1 MSKFLPDSLPNLQ
14 KLSTILNK
22 PITFIDLETTGMPY
36 ENHFAIIEI
45 GLVEITPNNVVEKS
59 SFVNPKMKIPSNIS
73 ELTHIYDYMVEGKKE
88 FSHYASYVG
97 KIANSHILCGYN
109 SKTFDSK
116 GLEKM
121 LKKSRINSTFDNQLD
136 FFHIFL
142 RCRKYFDEIPGRSGN
157 LTQACAYHNI
167 RIQGQAH
174 RASYDIAITA
184 LLAEKLL
191 EKYGFGIIHK
201 DIEKFADASTKK
213 LYYKYIVENK
223 IKTIS

>member
-1 MSKFLPDSLPNLQ
+1 MSKFLPNSLPNLQ

-22 PITFIDLETTGMPY
+22 PITFIDLETTGMPF
-36 ENHFAIIEI
+36 EHHFAIIEL
-45 GLVEITPNNVVEKS
+45 GVVEITKDSVIEKS
-59 SFVNPKMKIPSNIS
+59 SFVNPRMKIPTHIS
-73 ELTHIYDYMVEGKKE
+73 EITHIYDYMVEGKKE
-88 FSHYASYVG
+88 FSHFASYIG
-97 KIANSHILCGYN
+97 KIAQNSILCGYN

-121 LKKSRINSTFDNQLD
+121 LKKNKINNTFNNQLD

-142 RCRKYFDEIPGRSGN
+142 RCRKYFDDIPGRSGN
-157 LTQACAYHNI
+157 LTEACAYHDINI
-167 RIQGQAH
+167 SGQAH

-201 DIEKFADASTKK
+201 DIEKFADSNTKK
-213 LYYKYIVENK
+213 LFYKYIVENK

>member
-1 MSKFLPDSLPNLQ
+1 MTKFLPNSLPYLQ
-14 KLSTILNK
+14 QLSNILNK
-22 PITFIDLETTGMPY
+22 PITFIDLETTGMPF
-36 ENHFAIIEI
+36 EHHFAIIEL
-45 GLVEITPNNVVEKS
+45 GVVEITNNNVIEKS
-59 SFVNPKMKIPSNIS
+59 SFVNPRMKIPPHIS
-73 ELTHIYDYMVEGKKE
+73 ELTHIYDHMVEDKKE
-88 FSHYASYVG
+88 FSHYASYIG
-97 KIANSHILCGYN
+97 KIAQNSILCGYN

-116 GLEKM
+116 GMEKM
-121 LKKSRINSTFDNQLD
+121 LRKNRINNTFGNQLD

-157 LTQACAYHNI
+157 LTEACAYHGI
-167 RIQGQAH
+167 KIPGQAH
-174 RASYDIAITA
+174 RASYDIAITT

-201 DIEKFADASTKK
+201 DIEKMADSATKK